1 MNVVVMGCGRVG
13 AIVADQL
20 AEGGHD
26 VTVIDTDPFAFSR
39 LPTNFAGRRIRGSGN
54 DFRILEAINIEE
66 ADVFIAVASGDNRNL
81 LASQRAKHQ
90 FGIKNVITR
99 VKDPQRSALF
109 QQIGL
114 RTFSPTKNGS
124 ELIVAALLQE
134 SPVELTRALQG

>member
-134 SPVELTRALQG
+134 SPVELTRALLG